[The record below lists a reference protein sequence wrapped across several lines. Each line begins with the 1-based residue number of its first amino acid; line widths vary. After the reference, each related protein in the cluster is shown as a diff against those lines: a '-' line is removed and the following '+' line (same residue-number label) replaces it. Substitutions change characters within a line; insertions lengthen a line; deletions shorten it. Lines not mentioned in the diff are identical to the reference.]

1 MKSLIITENINLK
14 DSLKLMDKG
23 SSKILFVVDD
33 KEKLIGTLSDGDVRR
48 AVLNGQDLSIT
59 VSEVMNRKPVSIK
72 AGEEDKLQE
81 LMIVKEIQTIPV
93 IDAVGKIIDIKHWHK
108 LLTKQPVNYTQ
119 VNIPLVIM
127 AGGQGS
133 RLEPFT
139 KVLPKP
145 LIPINDNTILEVILN
160 EYLKFGISQVYLT
173 VNYKANMIRS
183 YFEYSKIKYNIE
195 FIEENKPLGTAGALK
210 LLKGKINSP
219 FFVSNCDIIIHED
232 YSKIYD
238 FHKAGEYDLTLVAS
252 VQHHTIPYGVCTI
265 KNGGELD
272 EIIEKPEYDFFVNT
286 GMYLLNPDALDLI
299 PEDTFFHI
307 THLIASMQQQGKKIG
322 VYPVSE
328 KSWTDVGQ
336 WHEYQKA
343 VSFFKELS

>member
-1 MKSLIITENINLK
+1 GK
-14 DSLKLMDKG
+14 
-23 SSKILFVVDD
+23 
-33 KEKLIGTLSDGDVRR
+33 
-48 AVLNGQDLSIT
+48 
-59 VSEVMNRKPVSIK
+59 VMNRQPVTIK
-72 AGEEDKLQE
+72 EGEDELLKD
-81 LMIVKEIQTIPV
+81 LMINKEIQTIPV
-93 IDAVGKIIDIKHWHK
+93 INESGKIIDVKYWHK
-108 LLTKQPVNYTQ
+108 LFSRPQVQYTQ
-119 VNIPLVIM
+119 VNAPLVIM

-195 FIEENKPLGTAGALK
+195 FVEESKPLGTAGALN
-210 LLKGKINSP
+210 LLKGKIKTP

-238 FHKAGEYDLTLVAS
+238 FHVQGKFDLTLVAS
-252 VQHHTIPYGVCTI
+252 VQHHTIPYGVCKI

-286 GMYLLNPDALDLI
+286 GMYVLNPETLDLI

-307 THLIASMQQQGKKIG
+307 THLIALMQKKGKKLG

-343 VSFFKELS
+343 ISFFKDLS